1 MQCLPTHATRSAILG
16 RLEWL
21 GWLGRQSAV
30 LSHRDAGSAGA
41 RLNGCTHRRT
51 VVGRNSHRIN
61 AANRRRAMRAL
72 REYAACPRIIAESIL
87 CQYHRVASLCHLR
100 QRRNKTG
107 LSVRWCAGQARP
119 SWGLQEWR
127 PGAAPEGTAGAGP
140 GARLCHSG
148 ARQGLALWRLRRLRQ
163 SRMPP
168 SPSRAFGAGGI
179 WSARPAIPR
188 PGDC

>member
-1 MQCLPTHATRSAILG
+1 MRDVNPTAHPHEGHPRMQCLPTHATRSAILG

-87 CQYHRVASLCHLR
+87 CSLATDPSASPGRRHAR
-100 QRRNKTG
+100 GAARPPDTQRR
-107 LSVRWCAGQARP
+107 CAPPR
-119 SWGLQEWR
+119 S
-127 PGAAPEGTAGAGP
+127 GAAGP
-140 GARLCHSG
+140 LARM
-148 ARQGLALWRLRRLRQ
+148 ARHHEGLANPTAEAHA
-163 SRMPP
+163 M
-168 SPSRAFGAGGI
+168 RAASGKNNGPNG
-179 WSARPAIPR
+179 SE
-188 PGDC
+188 